1 MDSIP
6 DISKVPMGDMPG
18 DKVLIGESHLQKA
31 NCLFPKLLP
40 MLESVMDNNENKRAV
55 VSVCGG
61 SGVGKTETA
70 SLLGYM
76 LQQTGIGVYVLSGD
90 NYPRRI
96 PKYNDAERLNIFR
109 TEGINE
115 MIARGLYTETQ
126 RKTLAELMK
135 NGTDSDPLKAKE
147 HPWLLIY
154 QQGGDSGL
162 KKYLGTDNEI
172 NFAELSKIVSDF
184 KNGAS
189 ELFLKRLGRE
199 EGELWYT
206 QTDMRDVSVLIIEW
220 THGNNGNLRGVD
232 IPIFLYST
240 PQETLAHRKT
250 RARDKGA
257 DSPFVMR
264 VLGVESELLLSQSH
278 RARLILS
285 SKNELLSPS
294 ELYALSNAQGAS

>member
-6 DISKVPMGDMPG
+6 DISKIPMGDMPG
-18 DKVLIGESHLQKA
+18 DKVLINESHLQKA
-31 NCLFPKLLP
+31 NRLFPRLMP
-40 MLESVMDNNENKRAV
+40 MLAPVIDNNENKRAV

-76 LQQTGIGVYVLSGD
+76 LQQAGMGVYVLSGD

-96 PKYNDAERLNIFR
+96 PKYNDAERLNAFR

-115 MIARGLYTETQ
+115 LIARGFYTKAR
-126 RKTLAELMK
+126 RKTLAGLMEK
-135 NGTDSDPLKAKE
+135 GTDSDPAESKE
-147 HPWLLIY
+147 HPWLMIY
-154 QQGGDSGL
+154 QQGGDNGL

-199 EGELWYT
+199 EGEVWYSC
-206 QTDMRDVSVLIIEW
+206 TDMTGVNVLIIEW
-220 THGNNGNLRGVD
+220 THGNNDNLRGVD

-240 PQETLAHRKT
+240 PGETLEHRKT

-264 VLGVESELLLSQSH
+264 VLSVESELLLSQSH
-278 RARLILS
+278 RAKLILS
-285 SKNELLSPS
+285 SKNELLSPA
-294 ELYALSNAQGAS
+294 ELYALSNGRGVF